1 MKEIDI
7 GAVYPFIQ
15 DHIDDFHTSKLNSLS
30 NTSLRELLKK
40 KNPYLFRV
48 KNILTAEELV
58 KSLLDA
64 KMSSSEE
71 ELFGA
76 FLENLA
82 IFIAQVTL
90 DANKSSSHGI
100 DFEYSK
106 DKTRYLVTLK
116 SGLNWGNSSQ
126 WKALESDFKSAMT
139 ILKQSFHITN
149 INCILGICYGKAKTT
164 IKRGIILQ
172 VCGQNFWYMITGN
185 ESFYKDIVQ
194 PLGYKAK
201 ESNESFEE
209 RKAEIINRLTG
220 NFISDFCDESGKI
233 LWENVVE
240 FNSGNITNDDRE
252 RLL

>member
-1 MKEIDI
+1 MREINI
-7 GAVYPFIQ
+7 SEVYQFIQ

-30 NTSLRELLKK
+30 NTRLKELLKK

-48 KNILTAEELV
+48 KNILTAGELV

-82 IFIAQVTL
+82 IFIAQKTL

-100 DFEYSK
+100 DFEYNK

-126 WKALESDFKSAMT
+126 WKALEADFKSAMT
-139 ILKQSFHITN
+139 ILKQSLHVTS

-164 IKRGIILQ
+164 TKRGIIQQ
-172 VCGQNFWYMITGN
+172 VCGQNFWYMITGK
-185 ESFYKDIVQ
+185 ELFYKEIIE
-194 PLGYKAK
+194 PLGYRAK
-201 ESNESFEE
+201 ESNESFER

-220 NFISDFCDESGKI
+220 EFIDDFCDQSGKI
-233 LWENVVE
+233 LWEKIVE
-240 FNSGNITNDDRE
+240 FNSGNMTYDDRE

>member
-1 MKEIDI
+1 VKTIDI
-7 GAVYPFIQ
+7 GKVYQFIQ
-15 DHIDDFHTSKLNSLS
+15 DLMDDFYISKLNDLNNISLK
-30 NTSLRELLKK
+30 ELLKK
-40 KNPYLFRV
+40 KNPYLFSVRR
-48 KNILTAEELV
+48 ILTAGELV

-64 KMSSSEE
+64 KMSSSDE
-71 ELFGA
+71 ELFGT

-139 ILKQSFHITN
+139 ILKQSFHIAN
-149 INCILGICYGKAKTT
+149 INCILGICYGKTKTT

-240 FNSGNITNDDRE
+240 FNSGNLTNDERE